1 MDTVFDFDE
10 NMRMRQVRGTELR
23 WYDAKEARFG
33 LFGSDAL
40 SEDGFCRMTQAERA
54 HLLPVNEG
62 EAWLGE
68 HSAGIGLQFETDSAQ
83 LFVRVKNRSG
93 FDMTNMTLIG
103 QTGIDLYVYD
113 ESLSRYR
120 LHEVGRGN
128 FEDSEYELSLGHF
141 SDRPRRKR
149 KYLMYLPLYMS
160 TLRLEIGLDK
170 ESEIIPVPFEN
181 KERIC
186 VYGTSI
192 TQGCS
197 ASRPGMA
204 YTNILSRRLCC
215 EVLNFGFSGSAFME
229 KEMGE
234 ILGKRKLDLLIVD
247 AEPNA
252 GCDERMKDNA
262 EKFLNAFFDGNPH
275 CPVVLYSR
283 ILFALDT
290 YDENRVRLREFYK
303 DFLKKLALRFRK
315 KGKRVYFADGS
326 KILGE
331 EYTEW
336 TADGIHPDD
345 VGMKYIA
352 DHYEK
357 TIKRIKK
364 ELQR

>member
-23 WYDAKEARFG
+23 WYDAKDARFG

-120 LHEVGRGN
+120 LHEVARGN
-128 FEDSEYELSLGHF
+128 FEDSEYEFSLGHF

-181 KERIC
+181 QERIC

-262 EKFLNAFFDGNPH
+262 EKFLNAFFDGMIYINSPEKM
-275 CPVVLYSR
+275 PLQTYIQQLTAVIR
-283 ILFALDT
+283 DDIALS
-290 YDENRVRLREFYK
+290 EEEMEQI
-303 DFLKKLALRFRK
+303 
-315 KGKRVYFADGS
+315 S
-326 KILGE
+326 KISGSTFNAAKVFVTMIPILIV
-331 EYTEW
+331 Y
-336 TADGIHPDD
+336 PF
-345 VGMKYIA
+345 
-352 DHYEK
+352 
-357 TIKRIKK
+357 
-364 ELQR
+364 LQRYFVTGLVVGSVKG